1 VRQFVSRNSP
11 KRIGPDFCAG
21 RTVFDF
27 HRSMVRRTRG
37 NKKRGECSR
46 TKTVVAG
53 EDRHNRASG
62 CFAGG
67 GAHADSRIRSPQ
79 LFGLHRRRHRRRD
92 QRCLAFSACPAA
104 RNAGSCELLRHPHA
118 AALPPPDAAPR
129 ASPLLINRTA
139 VSRSFS
145 VVALLFRRC
154 VCFVRLSVASG
165 ACRPFGG
172 GGWCAHRKE
181 LSFHDFQGARRK
193 GALPLPNFGE
203 RKPRR
208 CETLLLRGRGSPA
221 DARHCCSFFLVRRS
235 APPAPTDSRRGARSP
250 ERAPLLVSP
259 PCVSVP
265 APRLRRGGRGRK
277 KYGRHC
283 RA

>member
-1 VRQFVSRNSP
+1 
-11 KRIGPDFCAG
+11 
-21 RTVFDF
+21 
-27 HRSMVRRTRG
+27 MVRRTRG
-37 NKKRGECSR
+37 NKKSGECSR

-92 QRCLAFSACPAA
+92 RRCLAFSAHPAA

-139 VSRSFS
+139 VSRSFCCRC
-145 VVALLFRRC
+145 VALPPLRLLRSSQRC
-154 VCFVRLSVASG
+154 VRCVPPLR
-165 ACRPFGG
+165 GG
-172 GGWCAHRKE
+172 GAASHRKE
-181 LSFHDFQGARRK
+181 LSFHRFPGGSSQGGNASS
-193 GALPLPNFGE
+193 PQFGE

-221 DARHCCSFFLVRRS
+221 DARPCCSFFLVRRS